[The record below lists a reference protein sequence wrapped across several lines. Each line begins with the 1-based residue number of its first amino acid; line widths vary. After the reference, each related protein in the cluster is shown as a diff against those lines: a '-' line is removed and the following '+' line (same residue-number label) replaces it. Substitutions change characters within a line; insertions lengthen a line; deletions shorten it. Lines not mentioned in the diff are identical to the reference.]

1 MSFGDLL
8 YHIVFYAFAILTV
21 GSAFV
26 VAQSTNILHSA
37 FALLLT
43 FFGVAGLYAFL
54 GADFLAAAQ
63 LVIYVGGILILLIFA
78 VMLTHKIKHAD
89 VSNETASW
97 PLGLLLSAALYF
109 GLAYVALRNEWY
121 QPAGG
126 GLPVSAG
133 EIATGST
140 TVGLGEAFLGNYLL
154 PFELASVALLAA
166 LVAAAHLARKEEPV
180 SEEEFDR
187 LLAASEPPLAPPAEG
202 SAESGGGHDNH
213 AQGHS
218 DSAASAH
225 GGGHAAAH

>member
-1 MSFGDLL
+1 MSWGDLI
-8 YHIVFYAFAILTV
+8 YHLVFYAFAILTV

-37 FALLLT
+37 FALLMT

-78 VMLTHKIKHAD
+78 VMLTHKIKQAE

-97 PLGLLLSAALYF
+97 PLGLLIAAVLYF

-126 GLPVSAG
+126 PPATASEV
-133 EIATGST
+133 ATGSST
-140 TVGLGEAFLGNYLL
+140 AALGNAFLGKYLL

-166 LVAAAHLARKEEPV
+166 LVAAAHLARKEEPM

-187 LLAASEPPLAPPAEG
+187 VLAASEPPPPPPEE
-202 SAESGGGHDNH
+202 ESQGGGHDDH
-213 AQGHS
+213 GHGHD
-218 DSAASAH
+218 DSAAPAH
-225 GGGHAAAH
+225 GGGHGDH